1 MMDYSKKIRILRLRK
16 RTLMTTAEAEKA
28 YQALMDSI
36 RTVLETEIP
45 EEGAHDF
52 VGMELLLH
60 PEKAQALFHPPVDV
74 FRTAILKELTAN
86 KFRGDNYA
94 AALYDAD
101 ASEADIADAAA
112 DLAFVQMERMG
123 AQSRRQLADESEDAT
138 AFILSVY
145 TAFARLQR
153 GKTDAAGFRSL
164 FDRAWQNYFL
174 HFNSRSVRRFYDK
187 SWASRYSPSALFY
200 PLG

>member
-1 MMDYSKKIRILRLRK
+1 MAPVWIAVFSLIFLG
-16 RTLMTTAEAEKA
+16 EKFNTKFWIG
-28 YQALMDSI
+28 L
-36 RTVLETEIP
+36 VLATETP

-60 PEKAQALFHPPVDV
+60 PEKAQALFHPPVAV
-74 FRTAILKELTAN
+74 FREAILKELTEK
-86 KFRGDNYA
+86 KFRNG
-94 AALYDAD
+94 LYCSSLYEEKAQ
-101 ASEADIADAAA
+101 EAEIADAAA
-112 DLAFVQMERMG
+112 DLAFVQMERLG

-145 TAFARLQR
+145 VAFAMLIRENY
-153 GKTDAAGFRSL
+153 DAAVFRSL
-164 FDRAWQNYFL
+164 FNRAWANYFL

-187 SWASRYSPSALFY
+187 SWGSRYSPSELFY

>member
-1 MMDYSKKIRILRLRK
+1 
-16 RTLMTTAEAEKA
+16 MTAAEAEKA

-60 PEKAQALFHPPVDV
+60 PEKAQTLFHPPVDV
-74 FRTAILKELTAN
+74 FRAALLKELVEN

-94 AALYDAD
+94 SALYATD
-101 ASEADIADAAA
+101 ASEADMADAAA

-145 TAFARLQR
+145 LAFALLQR
-153 GKTDAAGFRSL
+153 GITAAADFRRL
-164 FDRAWQNYFL
+164 FNRAWQNYFQ

>member
-1 MMDYSKKIRILRLRK
+1 
-16 RTLMTTAEAEKA
+16 MTAAEAEKA
-28 YQALMDSI
+28 YQALMGSI
-36 RTVLETEIP
+36 KTVLETETP

-52 VGMELLLH
+52 VGMDLLLH
-60 PEKAQALFHPPVDV
+60 PEKAQALFLPPVDV
-74 FRTAILKELTAN
+74 FRKALLEELVTRSRRN
-86 KFRGDNYA
+86 GSYS
-94 AALYDAD
+94 AALYAPVTD
-101 ASEADIADAAA
+101 EAAVADAAA

-145 TAFARLQR
+145 IAFALLDR
-153 GKTDAAGFRSL
+153 GKTDAPSFRRL
-164 FDRAWQNYFL
+164 FNRTWANYFL

-187 SWASRYSPSALFY
+187 SWASRYNPGEVFY

>member
-1 MMDYSKKIRILRLRK
+1 
-16 RTLMTTAEAEKA
+16 MTTAEAEKA
-28 YQALMDSI
+28 FLALTESI
-36 RTVLETEIP
+36 QTVLRTEVP

-52 VGMELLLH
+52 AGMELLLQ

-74 FRTAILKELTAN
+74 FRAAILKELSVN
-86 KFRGDNYA
+86 KFRGENYG
-94 AALYDAD
+94 AALYDAE

-112 DLAFVQMERMG
+112 DLAFVQMERLG

-145 TAFARLQR
+145 IAFALLQR
-153 GKTDAAGFRSL
+153 GKTSAADFRRL
-164 FDRAWQNYFL
+164 FNRAWQNYFL

-187 SWASRYSPSALFY
+187 SWASRYSPSELFY

>member
-1 MMDYSKKIRILRLRK
+1 MNA
-16 RTLMTTAEAEKA
+16 AEAEKA
-28 YQALMDSI
+28 YQALMGSI

-52 VGMELLLH
+52 VGMDLLLH
-60 PEKAQALFHPPVDV
+60 PEKAQALFLPPVDI
-74 FRTAILKELTAN
+74 FREALIKELVQN
-86 KFRGDNYA
+86 KFRGENYA
-94 AALYDAD
+94 AALYSPDATD
-101 ASEADIADAAA
+101 AAIADAAA
-112 DLAFVQMERMG
+112 DLSFVQMERLG

-145 TAFARLQR
+145 ITFALLQR
-153 GKTDAAGFRSL
+153 GKTGAADFRLL
-164 FDRAWQNYFL
+164 FNRAWQNYFL

-187 SWASRYSPSALFY
+187 SWASRYSPNSLFY